1 VKVLNIVGKSI
12 KDKTGYKWTD
22 WLGIGLSALGRRQL
36 TEIYSKILPQL
47 NKYNELAAQMDADKN
62 DAGAEA
68 DSIVREWANLND
80 EDQLA
85 D

>member
-1 VKVLNIVGKSI
+1 
-12 KDKTGYKWTD
+12 
-22 WLGIGLSALGRRQL
+22 
-36 TEIYSKILPQL
+36 
-47 NKYNELAAQMDADKN
+47 MDADKN

-80 EDQLA
+80 EEALA